1 VKNEKITWETL
12 SPEERKN
19 YLLFHKVAYLDDVKH
34 AEEVLLKHPR
44 WSIIS
49 GYYAM
54 HDVTKLFL
62 AQEFAIKISSPDIH
76 SKTIEALGEK
86 IQDAKTKAKLL
97 NLLREAK
104 EVYFNTERLK
114 EKVLPELLRQGKR
127 ERGKTQYYTE
137 DYTEAKVINSQKAA
151 YFLDTFVKPYIKI
164 MEGMLK

>member
-1 VKNEKITWETL
+1 MENTKTEWETL

-19 YLLFHKVAYLDDVKH
+19 YVQFHKNAYVDDVRH

-54 HDVTKLFL
+54 HDITKFFL
-62 AQEFAIKISSPDIH
+62 AQQFAIKISAPDIH
-76 SKTIEALGEK
+76 NKTIDALAEK
-86 IQDAKTKAKLL
+86 IQDVKTKERILDLL
-97 NLLREAK
+97 KKAK
-104 EVYFNTERLK
+104 EAYFNIERLK

-137 DYTEAKVINSQKAA
+137 DYAEAKIITSQKAA

-164 MEGMLK
+164 MEELLK